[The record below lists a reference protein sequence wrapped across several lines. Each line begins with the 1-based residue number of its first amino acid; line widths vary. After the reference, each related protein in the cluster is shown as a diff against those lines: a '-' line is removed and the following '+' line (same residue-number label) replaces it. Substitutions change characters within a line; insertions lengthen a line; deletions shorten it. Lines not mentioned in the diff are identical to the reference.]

1 MEENLASMVD
11 ATVAATFAMA
21 ASHTEV
27 YLTIST

>member
-11 ATVAATFAMA
+11 AAVVAASAMA